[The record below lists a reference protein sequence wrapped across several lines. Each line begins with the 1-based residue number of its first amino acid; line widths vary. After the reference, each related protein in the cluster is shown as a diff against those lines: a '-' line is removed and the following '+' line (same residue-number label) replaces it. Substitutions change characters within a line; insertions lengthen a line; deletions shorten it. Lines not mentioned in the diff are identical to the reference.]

1 MTAISSQPT
10 QRFFDSWRE
19 RWNDDGNFDESMAQ
33 PYEAFVHEGMKGKTP
48 SDDALEWENPN
59 KYHDHEERDGVKPF
73 DLRGKKGHWFAPA
86 SNYHDFVANKKRFY
100 DMYPHLKPQEEGGF
114 DPDAEAEHLRRIMTS
129 RDVAIRDAW
138 TVLKQG
144 PYDREGRYLE
154 HQDINI
160 CPEAKAFLQREM
172 TEGPQFR
179 DKDPN
184 FCNNCDFCY
193 GK

>member
-100 DMYPHLKPQEEGGF
+100 DMYPHLKPHIGTAMMEN
-114 DPDAEAEHLRRIMTS
+114 
-129 RDVAIRDAW
+129 RDVGDMAFNHPSDRVVGIRMPLDASM
-138 TVLKQG
+138 G
-144 PYDREGRYLE
+144 
-154 HQDINI
+154 
-160 CPEAKAFLQREM
+160 
-172 TEGPQFR
+172 QFR
-179 DKDPN
+179 DKGYSGEGPEAFIEGDIPPERLVMVPRMLTHRRR
-184 FCNNCDFCY
+184 
-193 GK
+193 GKSWPGGLGRVDE